1 MPVFKGRLQVYR
13 VCRHGNYLEKKQ
25 AILYPSE
32 PQVLRVA
39 DNEAWVVQMLFVVVK
54 SLELPWE
61 VYALKKVKL
70 PSLSDKETET
80 ARIVSLFTMSK

>member
-1 MPVFKGRLQVYR
+1 
-13 VCRHGNYLEKKQ
+13 
-25 AILYPSE
+25 
-32 PQVLRVA
+32 
-39 DNEAWVVQMLFVVVK
+39 MLFVVVK

-80 ARIVSLFTMSK
+80 AGIVSLFTMSK